1 MSGICPCTTAPAVY
15 SILTESNPRML
26 AETLLRRDGLTWL
39 NYLMTGFYGY
49 LLNILGPIT
58 PFLRDELD
66 LSFTVGSL
74 HFSAFA
80 VGMIAAGLLGERWVR
95 LMGRGRAFWG
105 GGVGMLLGCLLI
117 TFGQAPVV
125 TVAGAL
131 LMGTLGSLTFS
142 LTPIFLT
149 RHHPHAAL
157 RSLTEAN
164 FIASFCSFIAP
175 FLVALFVA
183 WALGWRAALWLAFPL
198 LALLWL
204 LFRHVALP
212 GIVRQPSD
220 VQRHAAFTRAFWL
233 RWSVVILVVGVEFC
247 VLFWGP
253 EYLRAAAGV
262 SAGEAAATI
271 GFVLVGMFIGR
282 AAGSFLLG
290 GVRTMVRFIGSLAL
304 IAFGGVLALLLPVPL
319 VLNAIMLL
327 IGMGIANLYP
337 ISFEAGLRA
346 GSADADAASSRLV
359 MASGVAILGLPLI
372 VGGFADRI
380 GIQTVLPITVG
391 LLVLAAAGLFAALE
405 TASRAGTGMR
415 G

>member
-1 MSGICPCTTAPAVY
+1 
-15 SILTESNPRML
+15 ML
-26 AETLLRRDGLTWL
+26 AGTLLRRDGLTWL

-80 VGMIAAGLLGERWVR
+80 AGMIAAGLLGERWVR
-95 LMGRGRAFWG
+95 WVGRGRAFWG
-105 GGVGMLLGCLLI
+105 GGVGMLVGCLWI
-117 TFGQAPVV
+117 TFGQSPVV

-164 FIASFCSFIAP
+164 FISSFCSFIAP

-183 WALGWRAALWLAFPL
+183 WALGWRAALWLAIPL

-204 LFRHVALP
+204 LFRRVALP
-212 GIVRQPSD
+212 GIVPQPSGAP
-220 VQRHAAFTRAFWL
+220 QQTTFTRTFWL
-233 RWSVVILVVGVEFC
+233 RWWVVFFVVGVEFC

-253 EYLRAAAGV
+253 EYLRAVAGV

-290 GVRTMVRFIGSLAL
+290 SVRTGVRFLGSLAL
-304 IAFGGVLALLLPVPL
+304 IAAGGALVLLLPVPL
-319 VLNAIMLL
+319 VLTLTMLL

-346 GSADADAASSRLV
+346 GSADQDAASSRLV
-359 MASGVAILGLPLI
+359 MASGVAILGLPLL

-380 GIQTVLPITVG
+380 GIQTVLPITIS
-391 LLVLAAAGLFAALE
+391 LLVLAAAGLFLMIDTTSRQQDAP
-405 TASRAGTGMR
+405 ASSRVL
-415 G
+415 